1 VISFLELEQGKDIIC
16 VDLEKECKRY
26 DLPRYGIIL
35 STFSCRHNYKM
46 ASNLLKAI
54 KSLEI
59 PEMEGKNFKISGR
72 KDDEWLLVDFND
84 IAVHMFVEEARE
96 EIDLEW
102 KWRNPPS
109 EEEMKEYE
117 KIQRHKSRKTFFEPL
132 DDY

>member
-1 VISFLELEQGKDIIC
+1 
-16 VDLEKECKRY
+16 
-26 DLPRYGIIL
+26 
-35 STFSCRHNYKM
+35 M
-46 ASNLLKAI
+46 
-54 KSLEI
+54 
-59 PEMEGKNFKISGR
+59 M
-72 KDDEWLLVDFND
+72 VDFDD

-109 EEEMKEYE
+109 PEEVSEYE